1 MKLVKKMS
9 SSFRKALAIAGGFI
23 LSSSVWAEDKLANVI
38 TGEVQDMFGSG
49 ASFWKLFILVDII
62 LAVAAVVKTK
72 NPMVFLGVLAVAIV
86 PTFLIRTF
94 VF

>member
-1 MKLVKKMS
+1 VKLVKKMS
-9 SSFRKALAIAGGFI
+9 SGFRKALAVGAGFA
-23 LSSSVWAEDKLANVI
+23 LSSSVWAEDKLAQVI
-38 TGEVQDMFGSG
+38 GGEVQDMFGSG

-62 LAVAAVVKTK
+62 LAVAVVVKTK
-72 NPMVFLGVLAVAIV
+72 NPMAFLGVLAVAIV

>member
-1 MKLVKKMS
+1 VKLVKKMS
-9 SSFRKALAIAGGFI
+9 SSFHKALAVGAGFI
-23 LSSSVWAEDKLANVI
+23 LSSSVFAEDKLANVI

>member
-1 MKLVKKMS
+1 MKFVKKM
-9 SSFRKALAIAGGFI
+9 REKTQKALMVAGGVA
-23 LSSSVWAEDKLANVI
+23 LSASVWAEDKLANVI

-62 LAVAAVVKTK
+62 LAVAVVVKTK
-72 NPMVFLGVLAVAIV
+72 NPMAFLGVLAVAIV